1 MDTEEEMGEK
11 SGGKG
16 VEYEA
21 DGENVNV
28 AASTGGSDNLD
39 GNRTQRKAVRCT
51 DAIEGSHDPVTG
63 QDLTETGWSAK
74 NLDLGAMETTGNNTG
89 TTAHYDGEPT
99 ESDVIYNLDGSV
111 GFRDRSLGGE
121 FVLVG
126 GGRRKLEAPGNSMAR
141 TGNATATAA
150 KADTDTAA
158 NKEHEA
164 NQKAIMDGVMREK
177 ARFEMEKRRLGLKPM
192 ISLAAQISKG
202 EVGSSG
208 IGKLSMLGT
217 SKAMTK
223 MAPNNKHGMKTIQT
237 GATREATA
245 VNNRQRASVHSNIGQ
260 APVPS
265 LATTLEAKAAQG
277 TVAKATAAATVA
289 VTRTMGAAKF
299 AVAKAT
305 TVWTSR
311 STTTNMAKSMEES
324 DTASG
329 RETPRIQNSTSAR
342 QSNVYEMSRDT
353 NWATATKVELESGA
367 TTTDSEFISMGL
379 AGYGEQPAAM
389 KDDEMAARKEWQA
402 VEERALDQGAYRVR
416 YEYSEKMDSAARST
430 SFELRALAI
439 LTTGTLKDP
448 NHTLS
453 QSVEF
458 VIEPNAN
465 LHGRSWRAQSSF

>member
-1 MDTEEEMGEK
+1 MLLCLVATMADPHLFTPISDRSVGPRAEAMDTEEEIGEK

-28 AASTGGSDNLD
+28 AASTGDSDDLD
-39 GNRTQRKAVRCT
+39 GNRTQREAVRCT

-63 QDLTETGWSAK
+63 QDLMETGWSAK

-99 ESDVIYNLDGSV
+99 ESDVIDNLDGSV
-111 GFRDRSLGGE
+111 GFRDGSLGGK

-126 GGRRKLEAPGNSMAR
+126 GERRAEEAPGNSMAR
-141 TGNATATAA
+141 TGNATATAAMVA

-177 ARFEMEKRRLGLKPM
+177 ARFEKEKRRLGLKPT
-192 ISLAAQISKG
+192 ISLAAQISNG

-217 SKAMTK
+217 PKAMTK
-223 MAPNNKHGMKTIQT
+223 MAPNNKHGTKTTQMGAIQD
-237 GATREATA
+237 ATA
-245 VNNRQRASVHSNIGQ
+245 ANSRQSTKVHNNIGQ
-260 APVPS
+260 APASS
-265 LATTLEAKAAQG
+265 LPTELEAKTAQG
-277 TVAKATAAATVA
+277 SVAKVAAAASGA

-311 STTTNMAKSMEES
+311 TATTNTAKPTAES
-324 DTASG
+324 YTTSG
-329 RETPRIQNSTSAR
+329 QETPRIHN
-342 QSNVYEMSRDT
+342 
-353 NWATATKVELESGA
+353 L
-367 TTTDSEFISMGL
+367 DSE
-379 AGYGEQPAAM
+379 
-389 KDDEMAARKEWQA
+389 
-402 VEERALDQGAYRVR
+402 
-416 YEYSEKMDSAARST
+416 
-430 SFELRALAI
+430 
-439 LTTGTLKDP
+439 
-448 NHTLS
+448 
-453 QSVEF
+453 
-458 VIEPNAN
+458 
-465 LHGRSWRAQSSF
+465 